1 MYGDFYYTNDEGR
14 IISAKYYHN
23 MKEQERR
30 ENFDQSI
37 LETAQSQKEYQED
50 LKLAE
55 QEYLTQQMMEEPL
68 ETKEAYNMGL
78 EENSNG

>member
-1 MYGDFYYTNDEGR
+1 MYGDFYYTNDEGK

-23 MKEQERR
+23 TKEQERR

-37 LETAQSQKEYQED
+37 LETAQSQKEYQEE

-68 ETKEAYNMGL
+68 ETKEAHNMRL
-78 EENSNG
+78 EKEVE